1 MEKPGQWVGA
11 KSVGVP
17 RRPFIQAEPL
27 ALGNERAPS
36 FEGIA
41 FATRRNSSGPGESW
55 DQPPGPVHQAATG
68 GWSRGQPRHAMKTV
82 PRGY

>member
-36 FEGIA
+36 FEGISVYDQ
-41 FATRRNSSGPGESW
+41 TQCSSGPGESGTNHRGLCTKL
-55 DQPPGPVHQAATG
+55 PPEG
-68 GWSRGQPRHAMKTV
+68 GRGDNLGTQ
-82 PRGY
+82 